1 MTGMRSAGRLLAL
14 FVLLFAAAGARAAF
28 DWKKKLKAPPRT
40 HSSKQPVGAAA
51 VRGLDEP
58 GSPGDVDARDHE
70 AVAWMEARGI
80 DTDDVSTFAVTG
92 GLEP

>member
-1 MTGMRSAGRLLAL
+1 MRPLARLLAVL
-14 FVLLFAAAGARAAF
+14 LLLFAAAGARAAF
-28 DWKKKLKAPPRT
+28 DWKKKLKAPQRT
-40 HSSKQPVGAAA
+40 YSNKQPVGVAA

-58 GSPGDVDARDHE
+58 GSPGDVDARDHD

-80 DTDDVSTFAVTG
+80 DADDVDTFAVTG